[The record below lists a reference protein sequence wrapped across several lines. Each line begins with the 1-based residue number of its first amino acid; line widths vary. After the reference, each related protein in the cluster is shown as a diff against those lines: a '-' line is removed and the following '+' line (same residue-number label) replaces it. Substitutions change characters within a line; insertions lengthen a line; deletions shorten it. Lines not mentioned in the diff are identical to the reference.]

1 MKTTK
6 IISRLPNAI
15 KKVVALQCSITM
27 DVVYDSDAAVKQ
39 NLARARRIGANTDL
53 NSIDDTSETV
63 TGSIA
68 QVFRY
73 IYMSPYQ
80 KITNKDFTSGIEYE
94 SGCELEISQSE
105 LTKITPAEFTEFVNW
120 MGESYPDF
128 VNGIEDN
135 SELAKFYIKTAG

>member
-68 QVFRY
+68 
-73 IYMSPYQ
+73 
-80 KITNKDFTSGIEYE
+80 
-94 SGCELEISQSE
+94 
-105 LTKITPAEFTEFVNW
+105 
-120 MGESYPDF
+120 
-128 VNGIEDN
+128 
-135 SELAKFYIKTAG
+135 